1 MLSCYENAA
10 NWDQNMGNGSVPQLQ
25 AAKRFSFE
33 EPKKYTN
40 NFSKTNSIGSG
51 GFGKVDFDSLL
62 SLLFIILHDSLDAC
76 ITYRYKKKNDYSKV
90 KTNLNFYSLKKIL
103 LKANFSAFSEYSWII
118 SSDNQMSICDHLYRF
133 IRELFPLG
141 N

>member
-25 AAKRFSFE
+25 AAKRFSFKE
-33 EPKKYTN
+33 LKKYTN

-76 ITYRYKKKNDYSKV
+76 ITYRYKKMITQKSKR
-90 KTNLNFYSLKKIL
+90 I
-103 LKANFSAFSEYSWII
+103 
-118 SSDNQMSICDHLYRF
+118 
-133 IRELFPLG
+133 
-141 N
+141 